1 MWCQEEIHPN
11 AWHMWPW
18 TCHTA
23 VIRKLRVACVAYIIY
38 FTWYRPLQ
46 QSGDVTHILACKGS
60 YVPINHSIHTWAH
73 FLLYRTLYFL
83 LWHWHDQ
90 YGISSHD
97 SLGSPSLG
105 LPRTTNGANSCW
117 GKGYMSHL
125 YLLRGIVHLDVTTLI
140 PQLNC
145 RGGQYFWL
153 LHITT
158 STLISWNL
166 SMIHHNIK
174 PTKPKIGVGTTSA
187 TTAILVGWVV
197 I

>member
-1 MWCQEEIHPN
+1 MVPPSAAKW
-11 AWHMWPW
+11 A
-18 TCHTA
+18 
-23 VIRKLRVACVAYIIY
+23 RYAY
-38 FTWYRPLQ
+38 
-46 QSGDVTHILACKGS
+46 ILACKGS

-73 FLLYRTLYFL
+73 FILYMTSYVL

-90 YGISSHD
+90 YGISWHD

-105 LPRTTNGANSCW
+105 LTTEQPAEGTIGAHSCS

-125 YLLRGIVHLDVTTLI
+125 CLLRGIVHLDVTTLI

-145 RGGQYFWL
+145 RGGKYFWL
-153 LHITT
+153 LYITT
-158 STLISWNL
+158 LTLKAWYL
-166 SMIHHNIK
+166 SIIYHTIK
-174 PTKPKIGVGTTSA
+174 PTKPRIGVGTTSA

>member
-1 MWCQEEIHPN
+1 MWYQEEIHPH
-11 AWHMWPW
+11 ACHMWPYNFGHA
-18 TCHTA
+18 TQQSFVNNESHVSLVLC
-23 VIRKLRVACVAYIIY
+23 
-38 FTWYRPLQ
+38 FTWCRPLQ
-46 QSGDVTHILACKGS
+46 RSGDVTHILACKGA

-73 FLLYRTLYFL
+73 FLLYRTLYVL

-90 YGISSHD
+90 YGISWHD

-105 LPRTTNGANSCW
+105 LTTEQPAEGTNGAHSCW

-125 YLLRGIVHLDVTTLI
+125 CLLGGIVHLDVTTLI

-158 STLISWNL
+158 LTL
-166 SMIHHNIK
+166 
-174 PTKPKIGVGTTSA
+174 
-187 TTAILVGWVV
+187 
-197 I
+197 